1 MQRRFNSIMTLEE
14 KKYSRIAKKPT
25 KTENEVTKDITF
37 GQPNTNKTVCFERT
51 VENGAKRKDGF

>member
-1 MQRRFNSIMTLEE
+1 MTLEE